1 MDIYIQTKGRKTT
14 WDTIA
19 KMVRSVLPDDSLAPS
34 AEKCRLKIKSENER
48 FDRLCQHN
56 EKSGNDRRD
65 IGEALVDAFGKT
77 YTGNVLP
84 TNLEGKSNVKF
95 IIYIY
100 EILL

>member
-1 MDIYIQTKGRKTT
+1 
-14 WDTIA
+14 
-19 KMVRSVLPDDSLAPS
+19 MVRSVLPEDSLAPS
-34 AEKCRLKIKSENER
+34 AEKCRLKIKSEKER

-65 IGEALVDAFGKT
+65 IGEALVDAFGKI

-84 TNLEGKSNVKF
+84 TNSEGKSNVKF